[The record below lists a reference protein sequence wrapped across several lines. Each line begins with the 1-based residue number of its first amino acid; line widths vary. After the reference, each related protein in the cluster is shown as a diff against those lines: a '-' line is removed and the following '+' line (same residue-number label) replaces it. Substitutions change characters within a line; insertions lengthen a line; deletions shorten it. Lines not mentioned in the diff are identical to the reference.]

1 MKISEKISGKII
13 KIIANFYYVQNIKLG
28 ITWECFARARLLKE
42 GKYLLVGDLVEIE
55 CTSAVQG
62 VIVDSYDRRNKI
74 NKPPIANLDQAL
86 IVFSTKNPDFDF
98 YNLDRYLSFVRYE
111 LQKEEI
117 AICINKTD
125 LKEMNIDE
133 IYKNSAYK
141 IFYVSALN
149 KSGLDDLGKWLKNN
163 TTVLTGPSGVG
174 KSSLIKA
181 LSPESDILIGDLN
194 AISRGKHITRNVQLI
209 PVKIGDDAFGL
220 LADTPGFSQISFA
233 GLEPY
238 KILSTFSE
246 FNNTNCDYSNCLHNG
261 EEGCVFNEADS
272 STRLESYRKIL
283 SEVTSEIKYGRKEES
298 KAKSVGETSRGK
310 GKYLPK
316 IDRKSRAKS
325 RRNEKQKLDYDEE
338 FENQN

>member
-13 KIIANFYYVQNIKLG
+13 KIVANFYYVQDIKTS

-42 GKYLLVGDLVEIE
+42 GKHLLVGDLVEIE

-74 NKPPIANLDQAL
+74 TKPPIANLDQAL

-117 AICINKTD
+117 AICINKID
-125 LKEMNIDE
+125 LQEMNIDE
-133 IYKNSAYK
+133 VYKNSGYK

-149 KSGLDDLGKWLKNN
+149 KNGLDDLGRWLQNN

-181 LSPESDILIGDLN
+181 LSPESNVLIGDLN
-194 AISRGKHITRNVQLI
+194 AINRGKHITRNVQLI
-209 PVKIGDDAFGL
+209 PVKVGNTLGL
-220 LADTPGFSQISFA
+220 VADTPGFSQISFA
-233 GLEPY
+233 GAEPY
-238 KILSTFSE
+238 KTLSTFNE
-246 FNNTNCDYSNCLHNG
+246 FNNINCVYSNCLHNG
-261 EEGCVFNEADS
+261 EEGCIFNEADS
-272 STRLESYRKIL
+272 CTRLESYRKIL
-283 SEVTSEIKYGRKEES
+283 SEVTSEIKYDTKEES
-298 KAKSVGETSRGK
+298 KAKSMGETSRGK
-310 GKYLPK
+310 EKYLPK

-325 RRNEKQKLDYDEE
+325 RRNEKQKLGYDEE
-338 FENQN
+338 FKNQN